1 MTCTCHDTTTS
12 KERIDDDLQES
23 LRRRKRSTNRHLKK
37 VKGWRTYL
45 LTPSRHSNTR
55 SGAKKR
61 KFLTSI
67 FHQSG
72 KSFFYKSCA
81 LASAIGSRGAEDSRS
96 RNNDD
101 DAGDAKHGTSTGKNK
116 TLCKT
121 TNDVQDEVATQNN
134 SPPRP
139 PDYSNKVFFGLSSQ
153 LFFWLKFEPKSRN
166 SIG

>member
-1 MTCTCHDTTTS
+1 MTCTCHDTTTC
-12 KERIDDDLQES
+12 KERIDGDLQES

-37 VKGWRTYL
+37 SEGWRTYL
-45 LTPSRHSNTR
+45 HTPSRQSNNR

-72 KSFFYKSCA
+72 KFFFYTSCA

-96 RNNDD
+96 RNDD
-101 DAGDAKHGTSTGKNK
+101 DGDAKHGTRTGKNK

-121 TNDVQDEVATQNN
+121 TKDVHDEVATQNN
-134 SPPRP
+134 SAPPTP
-139 PDYSNKVFFGLSSQ
+139 LLDYSNKVFFGLSSQ
-153 LFFWLKFEPKSRN
+153 LFFWLKFDPKSRN